1 MHCSLDFVQSLL
13 SSSLL
18 TKILKIK
25 TYRIIC
31 LLFGMGVKLGHSQLG
46 RRSKGCLLRRIFEP
60 KREEVTGEWR
70 KLYNEELIDLYF
82 SPNIVEV
89 INMRWAGHVARMG
102 RGKAYTGLWWGN
114 LMERVHL
121 EDPGVDGRI
130 LLRWIFRKLDEGHR
144 LY

>member
-1 MHCSLDFVQSLL
+1 
-13 SSSLL
+13 
-18 TKILKIK
+18 
-25 TYRIIC
+25 
-31 LLFGMGVKLGHSQLG
+31 
-46 RRSKGCLLRRIFEP
+46 
-60 KREEVTGEWR
+60 
-70 KLYNEELIDLYF
+70 
-82 SPNIVEV
+82 
-89 INMRWAGHVARMG
+89 MRWAGHVARMG